1 MGIRQL
7 KNGVIIFI
15 VFFCGSVLGLKS
27 ELVKA
32 TILSV
37 IILPFLYLLLM
48 IIMIIYLQ
56 FDYDDLKSLYK
67 YLEEVNKEK
76 LKIQL
81 SCNMDI
87 ESIEDK
93 VLEYNMQV
101 SMIGNK
107 LILDAERCLA
117 NKRYKKI
124 IPKEVYKV
132 QAEKILK
139 IVEKTKKIIRK
150 TWKEMPLWHLLLYIY
165 IDKKHKEI

>member
-56 FDYDDLKSLYK
+56 FDYDDIKSLYK

-76 LKIQL
+76 LKI
-81 SCNMDI
+81 NA
-87 ESIEDK
+87 K
-93 VLEYNMQV
+93 
-101 SMIGNK
+101 MIM
-107 LILDAERCLA
+107 EFF
-117 NKRYKKI
+117 I
-124 IPKEVYKV
+124 I
-132 QAEKILK
+132 
-139 IVEKTKKIIRK
+139 TK
-150 TWKEMPLWHLLLYIY
+150 MH
-165 IDKKHKEI
+165 

>member
-1 MGIRQL
+1 
-7 KNGVIIFI
+7 
-15 VFFCGSVLGLKS
+15 
-27 ELVKA
+27 
-32 TILSV
+32 
-37 IILPFLYLLLM
+37 
-48 IIMIIYLQ
+48 MIIYLQ

-139 IVEKTKKIIRK
+139 IVEKTKKIIRE
-150 TWKEMPLWHLLLYIY
+150 T
-165 IDKKHKEI
+165 